1 MKKHWYFFF
10 FYSPPRLGPHPRCP
24 KFARPSL
31 LSRKK
36 ASCEK
41 KKKKRSLIRVESGA
55 PAPQIF
61 TLICGFE
68 EDPSESVYSKWA
80 PPAVSRFQRTRTV
93 SHYYF
98 IAAGHLWSRV
108 AGNEKVQRIVSLV
121 EPYTEKGLNYLICYR
136 FQSWY
141 FEDCVI
147 IKWGRLS
154 ADKHF
159 SCMLQSRI
167 KASTVVL
174 HLNFVIKIS
183 LSLCS

>member
-1 MKKHWYFFF
+1 M
-10 FYSPPRLGPHPRCP
+10 
-24 KFARPSL
+24 AASL
-31 LSRKK
+31 W
-36 ASCEK
+36 C
-41 KKKKRSLIRVESGA
+41 KKKKRGFAEACLICTWEITFKISSHRPFESHRWKSIGTFSFFIPLLALVHILGALNSLAPRCWVARKLPGKRRSLIREESGA

-121 EPYTEKGLNYLICYR
+121 EPYMEKGLNYLICYR
-136 FQSWY
+136 FKSWY

-147 IKWGRLS
+147 IK
-154 ADKHF
+154 
-159 SCMLQSRI
+159 
-167 KASTVVL
+167 
-174 HLNFVIKIS
+174 
-183 LSLCS
+183 